1 MVNIT
6 MTMMLMIMM
15 IVVVVMLVVVVM
27 VVVVVIRDMVANEV
41 DVSASDYYFDD
52 TIILVRVA
60 PKQIIS

>member
-15 IVVVVMLVVVVM
+15 MVVVVMVVLVVM
-27 VVVVVIRDMVANEV
+27 VVVVVIRDMVANEM

-52 TIILVRVA
+52 TIIFVRVA
-60 PKQIIS
+60 PNQILL